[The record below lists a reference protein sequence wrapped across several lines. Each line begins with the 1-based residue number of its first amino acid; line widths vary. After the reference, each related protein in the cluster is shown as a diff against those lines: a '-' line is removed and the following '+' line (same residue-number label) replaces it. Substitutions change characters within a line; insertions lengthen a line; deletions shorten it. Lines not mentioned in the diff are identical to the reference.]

1 MINRFDKP
9 GTFFYLDPPYYGN
22 EKEYGEGI
30 FYREDFG
37 KLREML
43 ANIKGKF
50 ILSINDHP
58 KTREIFKEFKIA
70 KVKTNYNA
78 GAWIGKNK
86 PVTEL
91 LISNY

>member
-1 MINRFDKP
+1 VFERFDKP
-9 GTFFYLDPPYYGN
+9 DTFFYLDPPYYGN

-30 FYREDFG
+30 FCREDFI
-37 KLREML
+37 KIAALLRGL
-43 ANIKGKF
+43 KGKF

-58 KTREIFKEFKIA
+58 RMREIFRGFKVSKVRILYTCA
-70 KVKTNYNA
+70 K
-78 GAWIGKNK
+78 GGNK